1 MVMGRTSRS
10 KRNMG
15 LLAVEN
21 MDVAAT
27 TLVKRDGETAQKL
40 VLLRKKI
47 NPNLERIQNEVE
59 ENQNSLQVK

>member
-1 MVMGRTSRS
+1 MVMGRTSR
-10 KRNMG
+10 RNMG

-21 MDVAAT
+21 MDVGAT

-47 NPNLERIQNEVE
+47 NPNLEKIQNEDE
-59 ENQNSLQVK
+59 KIKILYR

>member
-1 MVMGRTSRS
+1 
-10 KRNMG
+10 MG

>member
-1 MVMGRTSRS
+1 MVMGRKSRS

-21 MDVAAT
+21 MDVGAA
-27 TLVKRDGETAQKL
+27 TLVKRDEETAQKL

-47 NPNLERIQNEVE
+47 NPNLEKIQNEVE
-59 ENQNSLQVK
+59 KKI